1 MILQVSPVLYDRGH
15 VATNYVENRH
25 WMCCPASFVMP
36 ISQLR
41 KMCNISVFL
50 QVKSF
55 SHTPL
60 SWLGTTSP
68 VNTFWM
74 LTPRNLWNVWFESG
88 RQKASEMS
96 ITRGICE
103 GLECSTT
110 ILWRPYI
117 GARGALRRLNL
128 VPRMRLMDWWVL
140 SLKEICIHL

>member
-1 MILQVSPVLYDRGH
+1 
-15 VATNYVENRH
+15 
-25 WMCCPASFVMP
+25 
-36 ISQLR
+36 
-41 KMCNISVFL
+41 
-50 QVKSF
+50 
-55 SHTPL
+55 
-60 SWLGTTSP
+60 
-68 VNTFWM
+68 
-74 LTPRNLWNVWFESG
+74 
-88 RQKASEMS
+88 MS